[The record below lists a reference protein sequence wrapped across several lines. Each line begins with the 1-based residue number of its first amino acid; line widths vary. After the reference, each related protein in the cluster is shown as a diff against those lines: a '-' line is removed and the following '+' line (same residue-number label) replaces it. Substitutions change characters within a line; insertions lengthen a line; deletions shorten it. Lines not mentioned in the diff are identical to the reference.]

1 MARLLDLPSELLFAI
16 IDLVVTSIHWPEE
29 SKRYRPVGD
38 TGLFPRN
45 IYCVPKLKLDGR
57 YPALSLL
64 LTSQKL
70 YLETQTYLSKKPQ
83 TLNLDVAIVD
93 DHWIWP
99 TWRNL
104 PVRKDGA
111 FDRIDVHFI
120 LCCTEHERSLQ
131 DEWNTESVAGACHST
146 DKYCL
151 PATRYL
157 NWRALNPLNNLITDE
172 RIAASIANTLSDFM
186 EQPFSGEPIGS
197 PFISRTKT
205 LAFHID
211 TSAYRDRNRLLS
223 ESEVPVRIID
233 GLAHLYFKQLYPANV
248 ERAKHFLKDVQEYVQ
263 IWFQEGKEKKEA
275 LPRVGKV
282 LFCIDGATVRGLDPA
297 QYALGIS
304 GD

>member
-1 MARLLDLPSELLFAI
+1 MARLSDLPSELLFEI

-29 SKRYRPVGD
+29 SKRYRPVDD

-57 YPALSLL
+57 HPALNLL
-64 LTSQKL
+64 LTSRKL
-70 YLETQTYLSKKPQ
+70 YLETHTYLSKKPQ
-83 TLNLDVAIVD
+83 TLDLDVAIID

-131 DEWNTESVAGACHST
+131 HEWNTDSVAGSCKST
-146 DKYCL
+146 DKDCR

-157 NWRALNPLNNLITDE
+157 NWRALNPLNNLVSSENID
-172 RIAASIANTLSDFM
+172 ASVVNTLSDFM
-186 EQPFSGEPIGS
+186 EQPFSGEPTGR
-197 PFISRTKT
+197 PFIFKTKT

-211 TSAYRDRNRLLS
+211 TSVYRDGNRLLS
-223 ESEVPVRIID
+223 KSEVPVRAIHQ
-233 GLAHLYFKQLYPANV
+233 LAHLYFKQLYPANV
-248 ERAKHFLKDVQEYVQ
+248 ERAKYFLNDVQEYVQ
-263 IWFQEGKEKKEA
+263 IWFQQWKENEQVS
-275 LPRVGKV
+275 PRVEKV
-282 LFCIDGATVRGLDPA
+282 LFCIDGATVRELDPA
-297 QYALGIS
+297 QYAQGVS
-304 GD
+304 KD